1 MVIGV
6 GPASL
11 FLVSCCG
18 AVGVL
23 VSRACCT
30 ESCGSP
36 WVCVCVTHLNR
47 CKTSACRV
55 LLFIISAGGQPRVH
69 SWLPNEEGYATT
81 DMESDQLHVPAP
93 VFNFNR
99 CMACGQAKNRLVEH
113 LEHR

>member
-1 MVIGV
+1 MNNQQHRGV
-6 GPASL
+6 NFIFSSDLSKQKADP
-11 FLVSCCG
+11 
-18 AVGVL
+18 
-23 VSRACCT
+23 RANMAL
-30 ESCGSP
+30 
-36 WVCVCVTHLNR
+36 CVWEALEQ
-47 CKTSACRV
+47 RV
-55 LLFIISAGGQPRVH
+55 MIQLAGGQPRVH